1 MLFWRAM
8 FPFVFNTN
16 KGKAKTSREAT
27 KQKGQDAEESIDGL
41 G

>member
-8 FPFVFNTN
+8 FPFVFDRS
-16 KGKAKTSREAT
+16 KGKAKTSRGAT
-27 KQKGQDAEESIDGL
+27 KQKGQDAEESKERL